1 MVNIGDKAPDFQED
15 AFINKD
21 IKKIKL
27 TDYTGKWVVLFFYPA
42 DFTFVCPTELE
53 ELANKYEEFKKL
65 DAEVISVST
74 DTAFVHKAWHENSD
88 AIAKIKYPMLAD
100 PARRVTQAYGTLIPE
115 EGLSLRATFIIDPDQ
130 NVKAF
135 EFHDNAIGRNIQEIL
150 RKIKAAKY
158 INEHSEYVCP
168 VNWEPGQDAIKPE

>member
-74 DTAFVHKAWHENSD
+74 DTAFVHKAWHENMTNFGKP
-88 AIAKIKYPMLAD
+88 KIELFG
-100 PARRVTQAYGTLIPE
+100 R
-115 EGLSLRATFIIDPDQ
+115 
-130 NVKAF
+130 
-135 EFHDNAIGRNIQEIL
+135 DNN
-150 RKIKAAKY
+150 
-158 INEHSEYVCP
+158 C
-168 VNWEPGQDAIKPE
+168 D